1 MTGWPY
7 AKLTWPKISFAQAS
21 APYYW
26 LRLLLWGSALTIIIG
41 FVITVACLLG
51 GFVAMGGHI
60 GVIWQPW
67 EYVII
72 CGSAL
77 GTFVVANSIGT
88 IKDTGRAIVEAM
100 KHAAPKSRDYLDVL
114 GVLYALMR
122 ELRSKPR
129 NEVEGQIDNPE
140 TSPIFTNFKSVLANE
155 NLTHFICDYARL
167 ILIGN
172 ARTHE
177 IESLMDEE
185 IQTITRDKL
194 KPYGA
199 LVSVSEALP
208 ALGIVAAVLGVIKA
222 MGALDQSPEL
232 LGHLIG
238 AALVGTFA
246 GVFFSYGVVSPLAT
260 NIKIVREK
268 KIRLY
273 ILVKQT
279 LLAFMNGAI
288 PQVALEHG
296 RKTISSYERP
306 SIDDVER
313 ETLAG
318 GGAAKPADNVVK
330 AAA

>member
-1 MTGWPY
+1 M
-7 AKLTWPKISFAQAS
+7 
-21 APYYW
+21 
-26 LRLLLWGSALTIIIG
+26 TIIVG
-41 FVITVACLLG
+41 FLVTVGCLLG

-88 IKDTGRAIVEAM
+88 IKDTGRAIVEAL
-100 KHAAPKSRDYLDVL
+100 KHKVPKGRDYLDLL
-114 GVLYALMR
+114 GVLYSLMR

-129 NEVEGQIDNPE
+129 NEVEPQIDNPE
-140 TSPIFTNFKSVLANE
+140 SSPIFTNFPSVLANE

-185 IQTITRDKL
+185 IQTVTRDKL

-246 GVFFSYGVVSPLAT
+246 GVFFSYGVVGPLAT

-268 KIRLY
+268 NIRLY
-273 ILVKQT
+273 IIVKQT

-296 RKTISSYERP
+296 RKTISAYERP

-313 ETLAG
+313 ETMASG
-318 GGAAKPADNVVK
+318 GKAAVGEAPIK